1 MQQPLSPEFLDKLA
15 EPKRCSIT
23 LKAYMYSYAAIAQC
37 RFNVHFMT
45 NEPPPQA
52 IDTSGQSLP
61 LPPPTPSKD
70 EKLHAALA
78 SDQQTEENSGKKPR
92 LN

>member
-23 LKAYMYSYAAIAQC
+23 LKAYMYSYAGIAQC
-37 RFNVHFMT
+37 RFNVHSMT

-52 IDTSGQSLP
+52 INTSSQSLA

-70 EKLHAALA
+70 EKLHEASA
-78 SDQQTEENSGKKPR
+78 SDQHTEENSSKKLK